1 MAELKKIQIWL
12 NMTQNHSSLV
22 RIQNLIMK
30 IHVLPSQRKA
40 LILTKISD
48 WTNMKYRGEWYYNIL
63 DERHQSF
70 DNSYVSN

>member
-1 MAELKKIQIWL
+1 
-12 NMTQNHSSLV
+12 
-22 RIQNLIMK
+22 MK